1 MVYEH
6 MDNLVCPLCGS
17 KNIIFDH
24 MRGEY
29 VCGNCGT
36 VVSDKVVDV
45 GREWRIFQFSDI
57 NTKARTGRSLTNAIH
72 DKGLTTTFS
81 VNSKGVSK
89 TMKKKLREMKRIQV
103 KMRISRKDKPITTG
117 LKYLNEFV
125 TKLNLPSYVREHASL
140 ILKKALENTSAK
152 EKTIKAMAA
161 AAILMASKMHGLPK
175 TQRLIAK
182 ELGLSEKEIWHAEK
196 RILSNV
202 KNIGVKMPDPKSF
215 IPYLVNVLNLSSK
228 VQYLAAYLT
237 YLARKIELAS
247 GRGPIGLA
255 AASVYVASILLDEKG
270 TQQEV
275 ASVCN
280 ITDVTIRNRY
290 SDIIENFDIE
300 VRL

>member
-6 MDNLVCPLCGS
+6 GENLVCPVCNS
-17 KNIIFDH
+17 RNIIFDP

-29 VCGNCGT
+29 VCGHCGT
-36 VVSDKVVDV
+36 VVSDKIVDV
-45 GREWRIFQFSDI
+45 GREWRIFQFSDV
-57 NTKARTGRSLTNAIH
+57 NSKSRTGRSLTNAIH

-81 VNSKGVSK
+81 VGGKGVSK
-89 TMKKKLREMKRIQV
+89 TMRKKLREMKRIQT
-103 KMRISRKDKPITTG
+103 KMRISKKEKHIVTG

-125 TKLNLPSYVREHASL
+125 TKLELPNYVREHAAM
-140 ILKKALENTSAK
+140 ILQKALEEINAK

-161 AAILMASKMHGLPK
+161 AAILLASKAHGLPK
-175 TQRLIAK
+175 TLRLIAK
-182 ELGLSEKEIWHAEK
+182 ELGMTEKEIWHAEK
-196 RILSNV
+196 RIISAV
-202 KNIGVKMPDPKSF
+202 KRINVKMPDPKGF
-215 IPYLVNVLNLSSK
+215 IPYLVSTLKLSAK

-237 YLARKIELAS
+237 YLAKKKELAS

-255 AASVYVASILLDEKG
+255 AASVYVASILLDEKR

-275 ASVCN
+275 ASACN